1 MPACD
6 AGFLRLGNPTMRR
19 EHMSEVDL
27 MILPGTVLQ
36 DLRYGARM
44 LFRNPGFTAVA
55 VLALALGIGLN
66 TAVFTAYKAMFA
78 RPFDARDP
86 GEMVNL
92 ALVRDSGEVDF
103 SFSYPDY
110 EAYRDSVHSFRG
122 LIAFSN
128 EHPRLSNAGGMI
140 SQRTSA
146 AGSLVGRLGLFPSA
160 ASNAEFASVFLVSEN
175 YFKVLGVA
183 ALRGRTFDLIGIP
196 ELVAS
201 PSVLISENYWQ
212 KRFGGDPAMLS
223 KTIHLNDARFTIVG
237 VTPHDFVGTS
247 AVVPDFWLPLSLEP
261 LVHADDNWLR
271 NRENQCCRLFGRLA
285 PGVTMRQAQAEMTL
299 LADHVRTLHDPHLES
314 AKPVTA
320 LVWPGTL
327 LPRPLKLTPGLY
339 LTILL
344 IMVAAGMVLAVACAN
359 VASLQMARARSR
371 QNELRTRLSLGASRL
386 RIVRQL
392 LTESALLG
400 LVAGVLALLFTWALL
415 RAVCGPGR
423 QRLSR
428 RRGHTHF

>member
-110 EAYRDSVHSFRG
+110 EAYRDFVHSFRG

-271 NRENQCCRLFGRLA
+271 NRENQCCRLFGR
-285 PGVTMRQAQAEMTL
+285 P
-299 LADHVRTLHDPHLES
+299 
-314 AKPVTA
+314 
-320 LVWPGTL
+320 
-327 LPRPLKLTPGLY
+327 
-339 LTILL
+339 
-344 IMVAAGMVLAVACAN
+344 
-359 VASLQMARARSR
+359 
-371 QNELRTRLSLGASRL
+371 
-386 RIVRQL
+386 
-392 LTESALLG
+392 
-400 LVAGVLALLFTWALL
+400 L
-415 RAVCGPGR
+415 RASPCA
-423 QRLSR
+423 R
-428 RRGHTHF
+428 RRRR